1 MTAMSAPQPDPRKRA
16 AARRTVW
23 ALALVALAVYV
34 AFILSGVFGF
44 AGSPS

>member
-16 AARRTVW
+16 AAKRTVW
-23 ALALVALAVYV
+23 VLALVALAVYV